1 MARSSIIVDPR
12 NLHVRP
18 GEPADSPALR
28 QIFLRARSLSWTWL
42 PAAAWR
48 LEDLTLFVRAAA
60 LGSFSDAAREAGQQP
75 AQVSAAI
82 KRLETILNIRLFARS
97 TRSLRLTPEGE
108 TWLPYATQMLDTL
121 EAGLQKIQTPDDE
134 VRGML
139 QIAVPSDLGRNLLL
153 TLFRDF
159 RQRHPALRLRLLFS
173 DQLTDVFKDPVD
185 VAFRYGNNDDA
196 SFISLPVAPENRRVL
211 VASPE
216 WIARHGEPQTLEELS
231 QHNALIYILRGR
243 PFDRWSL
250 SLDGVVQQQKVSG
263 TVMSDDAEV
272 IRRLAIAG
280 EGIAYKSMLDVSD
293 DLRAGRLRRLLPRY
307 QGDVVPLNL
316 ICPHRKQLSAAVR
329 LLYEEVKSHCEGLN
343 A

>member
-1 MARSSIIVDPR
+1 M
-12 NLHVRP
+12 
-18 GEPADSPALR
+18 
-28 QIFLRARSLSWTWL
+28 F
-42 PAAAWR
+42 R

-60 LGSFSDAAREAGQQP
+60 LGSFSDVAREAGQQP

-329 LLYEEVKSHCEGLN
+329 LLYEEVKSHVKGLMPD
-343 A
+343 

>member
-1 MARSSIIVDPR
+1 M
-12 NLHVRP
+12 
-18 GEPADSPALR
+18 
-28 QIFLRARSLSWTWL
+28 F
-42 PAAAWR
+42 R

-216 WIARHGEPQTLEELS
+216 WIARHGEPQTLQELG
-231 QHNALIYILRGR
+231 QHTALIYILRGR

-250 SLDGVVQQQKVSG
+250 SLDGEVQQQNVSG

-272 IRRLAIAG
+272 IRRLAVAG

>member
-1 MARSSIIVDPR
+1 M
-12 NLHVRP
+12 
-18 GEPADSPALR
+18 
-28 QIFLRARSLSWTWL
+28 F
-42 PAAAWR
+42 R

-343 A
+343 ASLRSRSNTPAGRPMPTGQSGSPATYRR

>member
-1 MARSSIIVDPR
+1 M
-12 NLHVRP
+12 
-18 GEPADSPALR
+18 
-28 QIFLRARSLSWTWL
+28 F
-42 PAAAWR
+42 R

-60 LGSFSDAAREAGQQP
+60 LGSFSDAARESGQQP

-121 EAGLQKIQTPDDE
+121 EASLQKIQTPDDE

-272 IRRLAIAG
+272 IRRLAVAG

>member
-1 MARSSIIVDPR
+1 M
-12 NLHVRP
+12 
-18 GEPADSPALR
+18 
-28 QIFLRARSLSWTWL
+28 F
-42 PAAAWR
+42 R

-60 LGSFSDAAREAGQQP
+60 LGSFSDAARKAGQQP

>member
-1 MARSSIIVDPR
+1 M
-12 NLHVRP
+12 
-18 GEPADSPALR
+18 
-28 QIFLRARSLSWTWL
+28 F
-42 PAAAWR
+42 R

-60 LGSFSDAAREAGQQP
+60 LGSFSDAARESGQQP

-250 SLDGVVQQQKVSG
+250 SLDRVVQQQKVSG

-272 IRRLAIAG
+272 IRRLAVAG

>member
-1 MARSSIIVDPR
+1 M
-12 NLHVRP
+12 
-18 GEPADSPALR
+18 
-28 QIFLRARSLSWTWL
+28 F
-42 PAAAWR
+42 R

-121 EAGLQKIQTPDDE
+121 EAGLQKIQPPDDE

-272 IRRLAIAG
+272 IRRLAVVG

>member
-1 MARSSIIVDPR
+1 M
-12 NLHVRP
+12 
-18 GEPADSPALR
+18 
-28 QIFLRARSLSWTWL
+28 F
-42 PAAAWR
+42 R

-60 LGSFSDAAREAGQQP
+60 LGSFSDAARESGQQP

-121 EAGLQKIQTPDDE
+121 EVGLQKIQTPDDE

-272 IRRLAIAG
+272 IRRLAVAG

>member
-1 MARSSIIVDPR
+1 M
-12 NLHVRP
+12 
-18 GEPADSPALR
+18 
-28 QIFLRARSLSWTWL
+28 F
-42 PAAAWR
+42 R

-250 SLDGVVQQQKVSG
+250 SLDGVVQRQKVSG

-272 IRRLAIAG
+272 IRRLAVAG

>member
-1 MARSSIIVDPR
+1 M
-12 NLHVRP
+12 
-18 GEPADSPALR
+18 
-28 QIFLRARSLSWTWL
+28 F
-42 PAAAWR
+42 R

-60 LGSFSDAAREAGQQP
+60 
-75 AQVSAAI
+75 QVSAAI
-82 KRLETILNIRLFARS
+82 KRLESILNIRLFARS

>member
-1 MARSSIIVDPR
+1 M
-12 NLHVRP
+12 
-18 GEPADSPALR
+18 
-28 QIFLRARSLSWTWL
+28 F
-42 PAAAWR
+42 R

-60 LGSFSDAAREAGQQP
+60 LGSFSDAARESGQQP

-272 IRRLAIAG
+272 IRRLAVAG

-329 LLYEEVKSHCEGLN
+329 LLYEEVKSQCEGLN

>member
-1 MARSSIIVDPR
+1 M
-12 NLHVRP
+12 
-18 GEPADSPALR
+18 
-28 QIFLRARSLSWTWL
+28 F
-42 PAAAWR
+42 R

-60 LGSFSDAAREAGQQP
+60 LGSFSDAARESGQQP

-134 VRGML
+134 IRGML

-216 WIARHGEPQTLEELS
+216 WIARHGEPQTLQELG

-250 SLDGVVQQQKVSG
+250 SLDGEVQQQKVSG

-272 IRRLAIAG
+272 IRRLAVAG

-307 QGDVVPLNL
+307 QGDMVPLNL

-343 A
+343 V

>member
-1 MARSSIIVDPR
+1 M
-12 NLHVRP
+12 
-18 GEPADSPALR
+18 
-28 QIFLRARSLSWTWL
+28 F
-42 PAAAWR
+42 R

-159 RQRHPALRLRLLFS
+159 RQRRPALRLRLLFS

>member
-1 MARSSIIVDPR
+1 M
-12 NLHVRP
+12 
-18 GEPADSPALR
+18 
-28 QIFLRARSLSWTWL
+28 F
-42 PAAAWR
+42 R

-272 IRRLAIAG
+272 IRRLAVAG

-293 DLRAGRLRRLLPRY
+293 DLRAGRLRRLPPRY

-329 LLYEEVKSHCEGLN
+329 LLYGEVKSHCEGLN

>member
-1 MARSSIIVDPR
+1 
-12 NLHVRP
+12 
-18 GEPADSPALR
+18 
-28 QIFLRARSLSWTWL
+28 
-42 PAAAWR
+42 
-48 LEDLTLFVRAAA
+48 
-60 LGSFSDAAREAGQQP
+60 
-75 AQVSAAI
+75 
-82 KRLETILNIRLFARS
+82 
-97 TRSLRLTPEGE
+97 
-108 TWLPYATQMLDTL
+108 MLDTL

-272 IRRLAIAG
+272 IRRLAVAG

-293 DLRAGRLRRLLPRY
+293 DLRAGACGAAAALS
-307 QGDVVPLNL
+307 GDVVPLNL

>member
-1 MARSSIIVDPR
+1 M
-12 NLHVRP
+12 
-18 GEPADSPALR
+18 
-28 QIFLRARSLSWTWL
+28 F
-42 PAAAWR
+42 R

-60 LGSFSDAAREAGQQP
+60 LGSFSDAAREAGQHP

>member
-1 MARSSIIVDPR
+1 M
-12 NLHVRP
+12 
-18 GEPADSPALR
+18 
-28 QIFLRARSLSWTWL
+28 F
-42 PAAAWR
+42 R
-48 LEDLTLFVRAAA
+48 LEDLTLFIRAAA
-60 LGSFSDAAREAGQQP
+60 LGSFSDAARESGQQP

-134 VRGML
+134 IRGML

-272 IRRLAIAG
+272 IRRLAVAG

>member
-1 MARSSIIVDPR
+1 M
-12 NLHVRP
+12 
-18 GEPADSPALR
+18 
-28 QIFLRARSLSWTWL
+28 F
-42 PAAAWR
+42 R

-153 TLFRDF
+153 ILFRDF

-280 EGIAYKSMLDVSD
+280 EGVAYKSMLDVSD

>member
-1 MARSSIIVDPR
+1 M
-12 NLHVRP
+12 
-18 GEPADSPALR
+18 
-28 QIFLRARSLSWTWL
+28 F
-42 PAAAWR
+42 R

-196 SFISLPVAPENRRVL
+196 SFISLPVSPENRRVL

>member
-1 MARSSIIVDPR
+1 M
-12 NLHVRP
+12 
-18 GEPADSPALR
+18 
-28 QIFLRARSLSWTWL
+28 F
-42 PAAAWR
+42 R

-153 TLFRDF
+153 ALFRDF